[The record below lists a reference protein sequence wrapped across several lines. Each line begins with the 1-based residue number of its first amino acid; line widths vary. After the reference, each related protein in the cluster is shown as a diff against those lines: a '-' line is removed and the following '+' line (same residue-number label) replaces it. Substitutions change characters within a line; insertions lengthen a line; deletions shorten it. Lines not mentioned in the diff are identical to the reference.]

1 MTDPTPESSLE
12 QLHELWSSGTESRSD
27 REHAFW
33 EYWERVTNAQE
44 RLDESQWEELFAVDL
59 NELGFILAQVIGH
72 LAARDLVPVHLEPR
86 ARAARGGPG
95 RDRVRARLG
104 EIGGYAPQW
113 AEAQLTARACVRVL
127 RSGSVRPEQ
136 WLDHVVRKGT
146 IWAALE
152 CVPFLSSEELEAMRH
167 TSELRRVFTRGQR
180 AQLRDD
186 IAAELRRRVSGSRK

>member
-72 LAARDLVPVHLEPR
+72 LAARDLVPVHFEP
-86 ARAARGGPG
+86 
-95 RDRVRARLG
+95 RVRARLG

-127 RSGSVRPEQ
+127 KSGSVRPEQ